1 MRGSSFVDNHPDLPE
16 LLWDRIVPIGLHG
29 DGGQF
34 TKQDSIYVLTWNSL
48 TQNFGPTMDT
58 RIIFTVIRSAEMLPN
73 TLDTLFEAMAWS
85 LNVCLKG
92 LTPSADW
99 QNRPL
104 TGGGRQLAG
113 GYRGAFCQIRGDWD
127 FFLQGFSL
135 SEMERSGVNVSL
147 LSSNGQG
154 WTLLLRKCSARR
166 ALARHHMDS

>member
-1 MRGSSFVDNHPDLPE
+1 
-16 LLWDRIVPIGLHG
+16 
-29 DGGQF
+29 
-34 TKQDSIYVLTWNSL
+34 
-48 TQNFGPTMDT
+48 MDT

-113 GYRGAFCQIRGDWD
+113 GYRGACCQIRGDWE
-127 FFLQGFSL
+127 FFARLFTF
-135 SEMERSGVNVSL
+135 R
-147 LSSNGQG
+147 NGTKRCQCVPFVEQRAG
-154 WTLLLRKCSARR
+154 LDIIASQMFGQTRPGAAPYGLMKLVWRISRR
-166 ALARHHMDS
+166 QD